1 MKLRHHVL
9 PKASISLPGW
19 DSSFDWNLLFWG
31 MIAPLAEAYYL
42 GVRAEVWGQWLG
54 SGDGLWHKARGCGI
68 KDLLVISEL
77 TVCLT
82 VAQAVL
88 LLLPLTRSLFGLNLA
103 ALPEDQEEERRG
115 NSHLEFSRKS
125 HLIKKMVKSVLL
137 IFMPPLGVE
146 EEVSSL
152 FCSLDRGFSLFL
164 HMVSS
169 Q

>member
-1 MKLRHHVL
+1 M
-9 PKASISLPGW
+9 
-19 DSSFDWNLLFWG
+19 
-31 MIAPLAEAYYL
+31 
-42 GVRAEVWGQWLG
+42 G

-82 VAQAVL
+82 VTQAVL

-152 FCSLDRGFSLFL
+152 FCSLDQGFSLFL